1 MHAEPGAR
9 PASASADFAGAQPR
23 PGLVI
28 SNATILDGSG
38 APRFAGDV
46 AIDGDRVTRIAAPG
60 TLRGGA
66 SIDATGLA
74 LAPGFIDVHTHD
86 DRMLVDGGGMAP
98 KVSQGVTTVIAGNC
112 GISLAGLAVGA
123 GRGGPPQP
131 LDLLDGSGDW
141 YRFPTFAAYFAALER
156 QPAATNAAF
165 LVGHSTLRAAA
176 MDDLARAASPAEC
189 RRMCAAIDEAMQAG
203 AIGLSTGTFYPPAA
217 AAPTSELIELSRRL
231 TDAGGLYVTHM
242 RNEAEAIL
250 PAIDE
255 TLEIGR
261 ACGIGVVISHHK
273 VAGLA
278 NHGRS
283 IETLA
288 RIGEAMKRQP
298 VALDCYPYEASSTVL
313 SAVRLPMSSRVLVA
327 WSTPHPECAGR
338 DLAEIAA
345 GWGVSA
351 EAAVQR
357 LQPAGAIYFMMDER
371 DVQRILAFPETMIG
385 SDGLPHDAS
394 PHPRLWGTFPRVLG
408 HYSRDLGLFPLEVA
422 VHKMTGLPA
431 ARFGLRGRGRIE
443 PGAFADLVL
452 FDPATVSASATFEA
466 PVQPAAGIHTVMVN
480 GTPVWRG
487 GRATGERP
495 GRVLRREGRA

>member
-1 MHAEPGAR
+1 MQTEPGGGSTILAASQR
-9 PASASADFAGAQPR
+9 APA
-23 PGLVI
+23 LVI
-28 SNATILDGSG
+28 SNATVFDGSG

-46 AIDGDRVTRIAAPG
+46 AIDGDRIAALGAPG
-60 TLRGGA
+60 TLRGAA
-66 SIDATGLA
+66 SIDASGLA

-86 DRMLVDGGGMAP
+86 DRMLIDGGAMSP
-98 KVSQGVTTVIAGNC
+98 KVSQGVTTVVAGNC
-112 GISLAGLAVGA
+112 GISLAGLS
-123 GRGGPPQP
+123 GRGRPPQP
-131 LDLLDGSGDW
+131 LDLLDASGEW
-141 YRFPTFAAYFAALER
+141 FRFPTFRDYFDAFER
-156 QPAATNAAF
+156 HPAATNAAF

-176 MDDLARAASPAEC
+176 MDDLSRAASPAEC

-231 TDAGGLYVTHM
+231 TDCGGLYVTHM

-283 IETLA
+283 VETLA
-288 RIGEAMKRQP
+288 RIADAMQRQP
-298 VALDCYPYEASSTVL
+298 VSLDCYPYEASSTVL
-313 SAVRLPMSSRVLVA
+313 SASRLAMSSRVLVA

-338 DLAEIAA
+338 DLAQVAA
-345 GWGVSA
+345 GWGIAA
-351 EAAVQR
+351 EEAVQR
-357 LQPAGAIYFMMDER
+357 LQPAGAIYFMMDEN

-408 HYSRDLGLFPLEVA
+408 HYARDLKLFPLEEA
-422 VHKMTGLPA
+422 VRKMTSLPA
-431 ARFGLRGRGRIE
+431 KRFGLKDRGVLRA
-443 PGAFADLVL
+443 GAFADIAV
-452 FDPATVSASATFEA
+452 FDAAAILDQASFAEPKRTA
-466 PVQPAAGIHTVMVN
+466 SGIERVFVN
-480 GTPVWRG
+480 GSCVWRDG
-487 GRATGERP
+487 APTGARP
-495 GRVLRREGRA
+495 GRALALDRAALDYAA

>member
-1 MHAEPGAR
+1 MPAEPGAAAVAGAAEVRR
-9 PASASADFAGAQPR
+9 PA
-23 PGLVI
+23 LVI
-28 SNATILDGSG
+28 SNATVFDGSG
-38 APRFAGDV
+38 APRYTGDV
-46 AIDGDRVTRIAAPG
+46 AIEGERIAAIAAAG
-60 TLRGGA
+60 TLRGAA

-98 KVSQGVTTVIAGNC
+98 KVSQGVTTVVAGNC
-112 GISLAGLAVGA
+112 GISLAGLSLQ
-123 GRGGPPQP
+123 GRPPQP
-131 LDLLDGSGDW
+131 LDLLDPSGGW
-141 YRFPTFAAYFAALER
+141 FRFPTFEDYFAAFER

-176 MDDLARAASPAEC
+176 MDDLSRAASPAEC

-203 AIGLSTGTFYPPAA
+203 ALGLSTGTFYPPAA

-231 TDAGGLYVTHM
+231 TDCGGLYVTHM

-283 IETLA
+283 VETLA
-288 RIGEAMKRQP
+288 RIADAMQRQP

-313 SAVRLPMSSRVLVA
+313 SASRLSMSSRVLVA

-338 DLAEIAA
+338 DLAQVAA

-351 EAAVQR
+351 EEAVQR

-431 ARFGLRGRGRIE
+431 ARFGLHGRGRIE
-443 PGAFADLVL
+443 PGAHADLVL
-452 FDPATVSASATFEA
+452 FDPATVIDSATFES
-466 PVQPAAGIHTVMVN
+466 PVRPAAGIHLVMVN
-480 GTPVWRG
+480 GTPVWRDG
-487 GRATGERP
+487 GATGERP
-495 GRVLRREGRA
+495 GRVLRREAGR

>member
-1 MHAEPGAR
+1 MPAEPGAAAVAGAAEVRR
-9 PASASADFAGAQPR
+9 PA
-23 PGLVI
+23 LVI
-28 SNATILDGSG
+28 SNATVFDGSG
-38 APRFAGDV
+38 APRFTGDV
-46 AIDGDRVTRIAAPG
+46 AIEGERIVAIAAAG
-60 TLRGGA
+60 TLRGAA

-98 KVSQGVTTVIAGNC
+98 KVSQGVTTVVAGNC
-112 GISLAGLAVGA
+112 GISLAGLSLQ
-123 GRGGPPQP
+123 GRPPQP
-131 LDLLDGSGDW
+131 LDLLDPSGGW
-141 YRFPTFAAYFAALER
+141 FRFPTFEDYFAAFER

-176 MDDLARAASPAEC
+176 MDDLSRAASPAEC

-203 AIGLSTGTFYPPAA
+203 ALGLSTGTFYPPAA

-231 TDAGGLYVTHM
+231 TDCGGLYVTHM

-283 IETLA
+283 VETLA
-288 RIGEAMKRQP
+288 RIADAMQRQP

-313 SAVRLPMSSRVLVA
+313 SASRLSMSSRVLVA

-338 DLAEIAA
+338 DLAQVAA

-351 EAAVQR
+351 EEAVQR

-431 ARFGLRGRGRIE
+431 ARFGLHGRGRIE
-443 PGAFADLVL
+443 PGAHADLVL
-452 FDPATVSASATFEA
+452 FDPATVIDSATFES
-466 PVQPAAGIHTVMVN
+466 PVRPAAGIHLVMVN
-480 GTPVWRG
+480 GTPVWRDG
-487 GRATGERP
+487 GATGERP
-495 GRVLRREGRA
+495 GRVLRREAGR

>member
-1 MHAEPGAR
+1 MRTEPVARPGAAEGQHR
-9 PASASADFAGAQPR
+9 AA
-23 PGLVI
+23 LVI
-28 SNATILDGSG
+28 SNATIFDGSG
-38 APRFAGDV
+38 AARFAGDV
-46 AIDGDRVTRIAAPG
+46 AVDDDRITAIGAPG
-60 TLRGGA
+60 TLRGA
-66 SIDATGLA
+66 NAIDATGLA

-98 KVSQGVTTVIAGNC
+98 KVSQGVTTVVAGNC
-112 GISLAGLAVGA
+112 GISLAGLSCSP

-131 LDLLDGSGDW
+131 LDLLDPSGEW
-141 YRFPTFAAYFAALER
+141 FRFPTFHAYFTALEQ

-176 MDDLARAASPAEC
+176 MDDLSRAASPAEC

-203 AIGLSTGTFYPPAA
+203 AVGLSSGTFYPPAA

-231 TDAGGLYVTHM
+231 TGCGGLYVTHM

-283 IETLA
+283 VETLA
-288 RIGEAMKRQP
+288 RIADAMQRQP

-313 SAVRLPMSSRVLVA
+313 NASRLAMSSRVLVA

-338 DLAEIAA
+338 DLAQVAA

-357 LQPAGAIYFMMDER
+357 LQPAGAIYFMMDEH

-431 ARFGLRGRGRIE
+431 ARFGLHGRGCIR
-443 PGAFADLVL
+443 PGAHADLVL
-452 FDPATVSASATFEA
+452 FDPATVIDSATFEA
-466 PVQPAAGIHTVMVN
+466 PVQPAAGIHRVMVN
-480 GTPVWRG
+480 GTTVWRDG
-487 GRATGERP
+487 QETGERP
-495 GRVLRREGRA
+495 GRVLRREERA

>member
-1 MHAEPGAR
+1 MPAEPGVATAAGAGDARR
-9 PASASADFAGAQPR
+9 PA
-23 PGLVI
+23 LVI
-28 SNATILDGSG
+28 SNATVFDGSG
-38 APRFAGDV
+38 APRFTGDV
-46 AIDGDRVTRIAAPG
+46 AIEGDRIAAVAAGG
-60 TLRGGA
+60 TLRGAA

-86 DRMLVDGGGMAP
+86 DRMLLDGGGMAP
-98 KVSQGVTTVIAGNC
+98 KVSQGVTTVVAGNC
-112 GISLAGLAVGA
+112 GISLAGLSLQ
-123 GRGGPPQP
+123 GRPPQP
-131 LDLLDGSGDW
+131 LDLLDPAGAW
-141 YRFPTFAAYFAALER
+141 FRFPTFKDYFAAFER

-165 LVGHSTLRAAA
+165 LAGHSTLRAAA
-176 MDDLARAASPAEC
+176 MDDLSRAASPAEC

-203 AIGLSTGTFYPPAA
+203 ALGLSTGTFYPPAA

-231 TDAGGLYVTHM
+231 TDCGGLYVTHM

-283 IETLA
+283 VETLA
-288 RIGEAMKRQP
+288 RIAEAMQQQP

-313 SAVRLPMSSRVLVA
+313 SASRLSMSSRVLVA

-338 DLAEIAA
+338 DLAQVAA

-351 EAAVQR
+351 EEAVRR

-371 DVQRILAFPETMIG
+371 DVQRILAFPETMVG

-431 ARFGLRGRGRIE
+431 ARFGLHGRGRIE
-443 PGAFADLVL
+443 PGAHADLVL
-452 FDPATVSASATFEA
+452 FDPATVIDSATFES
-466 PVQPAAGIHTVMVN
+466 PVQPAAGIHLVMVN
-480 GTPVWRG
+480 GTPVWRDG
-487 GRATGERP
+487 GATGERP
-495 GRVLRREGRA
+495 GRVLRREARQ

>member
-1 MHAEPGAR
+1 MKREPAAR
-9 PASASADFAGAQPR
+9 PGDGAAQGR
-23 PGLVI
+23 PAMVI

-46 AIDGDRVTRIAAPG
+46 AIDGDRVAAIGAPG
-60 TLRGGA
+60 TLRGSA

-74 LAPGFIDVHTHD
+74 LAPGFIDAHTHD
-86 DRMLVDGGGMAP
+86 DRMLLDGGGMAP
-98 KVSQGVTTVIAGNC
+98 KVSQGVTTVVAGNC

-131 LDLLDGSGDW
+131 LDLLDASGEW
-141 YRFPTFAAYFAALER
+141 FRFPTFRDYFAAFER

-176 MDDLARAASPAEC
+176 MDDLSRAASPAEC

-203 AIGLSTGTFYPPAA
+203 AIGLSSGTFYPPAA
-217 AAPTSELIELSRRL
+217 AAPTSELVELSRRL
-231 TDAGGLYVTHM
+231 TDCGGLYVTHM
-242 RNEAEAIL
+242 RNEAEDIL

-261 ACGIGVVISHHK
+261 TCGIGVVISHHK

-283 IETLA
+283 VETLA
-288 RIGEAMKRQP
+288 RIAEAMQRQP

-313 SAVRLPMSSRVLVA
+313 SASRLSMSSRVLVA
-327 WSTPHPECAGR
+327 WSTPHPECAGH
-338 DLAEIAA
+338 DLAHIAA
-345 GWGVSA
+345 GWGVRA
-351 EAAVQR
+351 EEAVRR
-357 LQPAGAIYFMMDER
+357 LQPAGAIYFMMDEQ

-408 HYSRDLGLFPLEVA
+408 HYSRDLGLFPLETA

-431 ARFGLRGRGRIE
+431 ARFGLKDRGRIA
-443 PGAFADLVL
+443 PGVFADLVL
-452 FDPATVSASATFEA
+452 FDPATVSDSATFES
-466 PVQPAAGIHTVMVN
+466 PVQAAAGIHAVMVN
-480 GTPVWRG
+480 GTPVWRD

>member
-1 MHAEPGAR
+1 MPTEPAAGSTTLAASQRR
-9 PASASADFAGAQPR
+9 PS
-23 PGLVI
+23 LVI
-28 SNATILDGSG
+28 SNATVFDGSG

-46 AIDGDRVTRIAAPG
+46 AIDGDRITALGAPG
-60 TLRGGA
+60 TLRGAA
-66 SIDATGLA
+66 SIDAAGLA
-74 LAPGFIDVHTHD
+74 LAPGFIDAHTHD
-86 DRMLVDGGGMAP
+86 DRMLIDGGAMLP
-98 KVSQGVTTVIAGNC
+98 KVSQGVTTVVAGNC
-112 GISLAGLAVGA
+112 GISLAGLASR
-123 GRGGPPQP
+123 GRPPQP
-131 LDLLDGSGDW
+131 
-141 YRFPTFAAYFAALER
+141 LER
-156 QPAATNAAF
+156 QPAATTAAF

-176 MDDLARAASPAEC
+176 MDDLSRAASPAEC

-231 TDAGGLYVTHM
+231 TDCGGLYVTHM

-283 IETLA
+283 VETLA
-288 RIGEAMKRQP
+288 RIADAMQRQQ
-298 VALDCYPYEASSTVL
+298 VSLDCYPYEASSTVL
-313 SAVRLPMSSRVLVA
+313 SASRLSMSSRVLVA

-338 DLAEIAA
+338 DLAQVAA
-345 GWGVSA
+345 GWGIPA

-357 LQPAGAIYFMMDER
+357 LQPAGAIYFMMDEN

-431 ARFGLRGRGRIE
+431 ARFGLHGRGRVA

-452 FDPATVSASATFEA
+452 FDPATVIDSATFDA

-487 GRATGERP
+487 GHATGARP